1 MGSEV
6 THTGGAQD
14 DVTIWI
20 HKEDADVT
28 QLYRVQK
35 AGEILT
41 ATNLSIFKVMSSL
54 LFFMAAKRGML
65 QREL

>member
-35 AGEILT
+35 AGEIS
-41 ATNLSIFKVMSSL
+41 NCNKFEH
-54 LFFMAAKRGML
+54 F
-65 QREL
+65 